1 MKPIGAEKAEIKT
14 PEKKE
19 TEKRG
24 GGSNKLK
31 HKKGD
36 KG

>member
-24 GGSNKLK
+24 GGGAIN
-31 HKKGD
+31 
-36 KG
+36 

>member
-24 GGSNKLK
+24 GSNKLK